1 MGRED
6 AAFVPSA
13 QGPETKGFRLETGA
27 LLDADLYT
35 SLERSMRLNPQGG
48 PLRLAG
54 AGV

>member
-13 QGPETKGFRLETGA
+13 QGPETKGFRLETGT